1 MNAPTTAEP
10 TDAMVDLETLG
21 TEPFCPILSI
31 GACSFDFGPDRVH
44 TCADDFYQAITL
56 DSCLS
61 VGLRIDANKLH
72 WWMEQAPAAQSVFR
86 DPQAV
91 ALPLALD
98 AFTDWWGSRPMR
110 IWGNS
115 ARRVMGILAAAYKAC
130 GKELP
135 WTSRAERCH
144 GTICSL
150 SGVNGIPVDRFG
162 VHHNARDVAITQALH
177 LRRVC
182 AALRITPQ

>member
-31 GACSFDFGPDRVH
+31 GACAFDFGPDSLH
-44 TCADDFYQAITL
+44 PPTDHFYQAITL
-56 DSCLS
+56 ESCLS
-61 VGLRIDANKLH
+61 VGLRINADTLN
-72 WWMEQAPAAQSVFR
+72 WWLGQEPRAQAVFR

-98 AFTDWWGSRPMR
+98 AFTDWWNSRPMR

-115 ARRVMGILAAAYKAC
+115 ARFDMGILAAAYKAC
-130 GKELP
+130 GKEIP
-135 WTSRAERCH
+135 WLWRKERCH
-144 GTICSL
+144 RTICNLAGISSL
-150 SGVNGIPVDRFG
+150 PVDRFG
-162 VHHNARDVAITQALH
+162 VYHNARDDAITQALH